1 MDLNWHLRIG
11 ILHYRHQLLLLQL
24 ESQIM
29 NVFTYLKQ
37 RVAILDVIGEYVSLK
52 KAGLYFKGHCPFH
65 HEKTASF
72 TVSPHKEIFYCFG
85 CHEGG
90 DVITF
95 IGKVENCT
103 PFEAIKHLADR
114 YNIDIPE
121 SMLKEARSS
130 ESNEDKNRYFDLCE
144 MVADWCTQNLKKN
157 PSVMQYVL
165 QRNITPE
172 STTHFSIGYFPGG
185 LQAINRLL
193 AFARAQNILADD
205 LMDANIL
212 AQGKT
217 VLYSPFEERIIF
229 PIKDHLGR
237 FCGFGGRRFK
247 ELDERAKYYNSRE
260 NQYFVKGSILFGLD
274 SAKKSI
280 QEKESVFLV
289 EGYTDCIAMVQHGYP
304 NTVATLGTACTST
317 HLKTLSRYA
326 QRLIVLYDGD
336 KAGQDA
342 ILRLTE
348 LCWQV
353 SMELSV
359 ICMPAGQDPASYVET
374 DTHIPGQFNDPNM
387 AQDIFDFF
395 IGTLGTNYASK
406 GLGEKL
412 KIARKIIAII
422 HKQEDALKQDILLQK
437 TSKALDIPFSSL
449 KQELDEFRDTPAPA
463 QVEAPQSLEESHLT
477 MEQGLPR
484 LEKMI
489 FFAIMNNIQLLS
501 RENEEYLLEYLPKP
515 LNTLLATLKA
525 AQMSNPELTFTEYYG
540 MLGTEEQLF
549 ISKLLLEGEL
559 EPIQKDFDQLMIQ
572 LQKKHW
578 KEIVSGIKTKLAQA
592 KREDDTER
600 MNSIMRD
607 FLELKQKM
615 VEKKL
620 I

>member
-1 MDLNWHLRIG
+1 
-11 ILHYRHQLLLLQL
+11 
-24 ESQIM
+24 M

-95 IGKVENCT
+95 ISKVEHCT

-121 SMLKEARSS
+121 TLLKEAHPGESS
-130 ESNEDKNRYFDLCE
+130 EDKNRYFDLCE
-144 MVADWCTQNLKKN
+144 MVAHWCSENLKKS

-165 QRNITPE
+165 QRSISPE
-172 STTHFSIGYFPGG
+172 SVDHFSIGYFPGG

-193 AFARAQNILADD
+193 NYARSHHILADD
-205 LMDANIL
+205 LLQANIL
-212 AQGKT
+212 AQGKS

-247 ELDERAKYYNSRE
+247 EHDERAKYYNSRE
-260 NQYFVKGSILFGLD
+260 NQFFVKGSILFGLD
-274 SAKKSI
+274 SAKKAI
-280 QEKESVFLV
+280 QDKDEVFLV

-326 QRLIVLYDGD
+326 QRLLVLYDGD

-359 ICMPAGQDPASYVET
+359 ICMPAGQDPASLLEKEQNLESY
-374 DTHIPGQFNDPNM
+374 IAQ

-395 IGTLGTNYASK
+395 ISSLGTNFTSK
-406 GLGEKL
+406 SLSAKL
-412 KIARKIIAII
+412 RIARKIIGII

-437 TSKALDIPFSSL
+437 TSKALDIPFNSL
-449 KQELDEFRDTPAPA
+449 KQELEECREPVIPTETEDQNSEL
-463 QVEAPQSLEESHLT
+463 PQESHLN
-477 MEQGLPR
+477 MEEGVPK

-489 FFAIMNNIQLLS
+489 FFAIMNNTQLFNPD
-501 RENEEYLLEYLPKP
+501 NEEYLLEYLPKP
-515 LNTLLATLKA
+515 LNTLLEKLKNA
-525 AQMSNPELTFTEYYG
+525 KNSNQALTFTEYYG
-540 MLGTEEQLF
+540 MLGSEEQLF
-549 ISKLLLEGEL
+549 VSKLLLEGEL
-559 EPIQKDFDQLMIQ
+559 EPIQKDFDHLMIQ

-578 KEIVSGIKTKLAQA
+578 KGIVSAIKTKLAQA
-592 KREDDTER
+592 KREENTEK
-600 MNSIMRD
+600 MNTIMRD

-615 VEKKL
+615 IQKKL

>member
-1 MDLNWHLRIG
+1 
-11 ILHYRHQLLLLQL
+11 
-24 ESQIM
+24 M

-90 DVITF
+90 DVISF
-95 IGKVENCT
+95 IGKVEHCT

-121 SMLKEARSS
+121 SLLKEAHSS
-130 ESNEDKNRYFDLCE
+130 ESAEEKNRYFDLCE
-144 MVADWCTQNLKKN
+144 MVATWCSENLAKH
-157 PSVMQYVL
+157 PSVMSYVK
-165 QRNITPE
+165 QRKITQE
-172 STTHFSIGYFPGG
+172 SIERFSIGYFPGG
-185 LQAINRLL
+185 LSNINRLL
-193 AFARAQNILADD
+193 NFARSHNILADD
-205 LMDANIL
+205 LIQANIL

-217 VLYSPFEERIIF
+217 ILYSPFEERIMF

-237 FCGFGGRRFK
+237 FCGFGGRCFK
-247 ELDERAKYYNSRE
+247 PNDERAKYYNSRE
-260 NQYFVKGSILFGLD
+260 NQFFVKGSILFGLD
-274 SAKKSI
+274 GAKKVI
-280 QEKESVFLV
+280 HDKEEVFLV
-289 EGYTDCIAMVQHGYP
+289 EGYTDCIAMTQHGYL
-304 NTVATLGTACTST
+304 NTVATLGTACTSN

-326 QRLIVLYDGD
+326 QRMIVLYDGD

-359 ICMPAGQDPASYVET
+359 ICMPSGEDPASLLEKQENLDEYI
-374 DTHIPGQFNDPNM
+374 DK

-395 IGTLGTNYASK
+395 INSLGSNFASK
-406 GLGEKL
+406 PLGAKL
-412 KIARKIIAII
+412 KTARKIIGII
-422 HKQEDALKQDILLQK
+422 HQQEDSLKRDILLQK
-437 TSKALDIPFSSL
+437 TSKALDIPFASL
-449 KQELDEFRDTPAPA
+449 QKELQDFRTTPQPEPEEKSPE
-463 QVEAPQSLEESHLT
+463 VPPESHLV
-477 MEQGLPR
+477 MDEGIPK

-489 FFAIMNNIQLLS
+489 FFAIMNNIQLFNG
-501 RENEEYLLEYLPKP
+501 ENEEYLLDYLPKP
-515 LNTLLATLKA
+515 LSILLEKLASAKN
-525 AQMSNPELTFTEYYG
+525 SNPGLTFTDYYG
-540 MLGTEEQLF
+540 TLGIEQQLYV
-549 ISKLLLEGEL
+549 SKVLLEGVL
-559 EPIQKDFDQLMIQ
+559 EQGQKDFDHLMTQ

-578 KEIVSGIKTKLAQA
+578 KGIVTTIKAKLAQA
-592 KREDDTER
+592 KREENTEK
-600 MNSIMRD
+600 MNAIMRD

-615 VEKKL
+615 IQKKL

>member
-1 MDLNWHLRIG
+1 
-11 ILHYRHQLLLLQL
+11 
-24 ESQIM
+24 M

-95 IGKVENCT
+95 ISKVEHCT

-144 MVADWCTQNLKKN
+144 MVANWCTQNIKKN

-165 QRNITPE
+165 QRNISPE
-172 STTHFSIGYFPGG
+172 SITHFSIGYFPGG

-193 AFARAQNILADD
+193 SFARAQNILADD
-205 LMDANIL
+205 LMQANIL

-247 ELDERAKYYNSRE
+247 EHDERAKYYNSRE
-260 NQYFVKGSILFGLD
+260 NNYFIKGSILFGLD

-280 QEKESVFLV
+280 QEKETVFLV

-326 QRLIVLYDGD
+326 QRLIILYDGD

-359 ICMPAGQDPASYVET
+359 IVMPAGHDPASYLET
-374 DTHIPGQFNDPNM
+374 PAHVSGQFNDPIM
-387 AQDIFDFF
+387 AKDIFDFF
-395 IGTLGTNYASK
+395 IGTLGTNFASK

-422 HKQEDALKQDILLQK
+422 YKQEDGLKQDILLQK
-437 TSKALDIPFSSL
+437 TSKALDIPFGSL
-449 KQELDEFRDTPAPA
+449 KQELDTFKEAPAPS
-463 QVEAPQSLEESHLT
+463 QPEENSDNSNDSHLII
-477 MEQGLPR
+477 EQSVPR

-489 FFAIMNNIQLLS
+489 FFAIMNNIQLLNS
-501 RENEEYLLEYLPKP
+501 ENEEYLLEYLPKP
-515 LNTLLATLKA
+515 LNTLLETLKN
-525 AQMSNPELTFTEYYG
+525 AQLSNPAITFTEYYG

-559 EPIQKDFDQLMIQ
+559 EPIQKDFDNLMTQ
-572 LQKKHW
+572 LQKKNW
-578 KEIVSGIKTKLAQA
+578 KEIVSGIKAKLAQA
-592 KREDDTER
+592 KREDNNEK

-615 VEKKL
+615 VQKKL

>member
-1 MDLNWHLRIG
+1 
-11 ILHYRHQLLLLQL
+11 
-24 ESQIM
+24 M

-95 IGKVENCT
+95 IGKVEHCT

-144 MVADWCTQNLKKN
+144 MVAQWCSENLKKN
-157 PSVMQYVL
+157 PSVMNYVL
-165 QRNITPE
+165 QRKIISESITQ
-172 STTHFSIGYFPGG
+172 FSIGYFPGG

-193 AFARAQNILADD
+193 SFARNQNILADD
-205 LMDANIL
+205 LMTANIL
-212 AQGKT
+212 AQGKS

-247 ELDERAKYYNSRE
+247 EHDERAKYYNSRE

-274 SAKKSI
+274 IAKKSI
-280 QEKESVFLV
+280 QEKEAVFLV

-326 QRLIVLYDGD
+326 QRLVVLYDGD

-359 ICMPAGQDPASYVET
+359 IVMPAGHDPASYLET
-374 DTHIPGQFNDPNM
+374 PAHTPGQFNDPSI

-395 IGTLGTNYASK
+395 ISTLGANYGSK
-406 GLGEKL
+406 SLGEKL
-412 KIARKIIAII
+412 KIARKIIGII
-422 HKQEDALKQDILLQK
+422 HKQEESLKQDLLLQK
-437 TSKALDIPFSSL
+437 ASKALDIPFSSL
-449 KQELDEFRDTPAPA
+449 KQELEDFRDTPAPTQPEEPA
-463 QVEAPQSLEESHLT
+463 SKISEESHLV
-477 MEQGLPR
+477 MDQGLPK

-489 FFAIMNNIQLLS
+489 FFAIMNNIQLLNP
-501 RENEEYLLEYLPKP
+501 ENEEYLLEYLPQP
-515 LNTLLATLKA
+515 LNTLLATLKRA
-525 AQMSNPELTFTEYYG
+525 KKSNPGLTFTEYYG
-540 MLGTEEQLF
+540 LLGTEEQLF

-559 EPIQKDFDQLMIQ
+559 EPIQKDFDHLMIQ

-578 KEIVSGIKTKLAQA
+578 KEIVNGIKIKLAQA
-592 KREDDTER
+592 KREENAEK
-600 MNSIMRD
+600 MNAIMRD

-615 VEKKL
+615 IHKKL

>member
-1 MDLNWHLRIG
+1 
-11 ILHYRHQLLLLQL
+11 
-24 ESQIM
+24 M

-95 IGKVENCT
+95 IGKVEHCT

-144 MVADWCTQNLKKN
+144 MVAMWCVENLKKN
-157 PSVMQYVL
+157 PSVMQYVM
-165 QRNITPE
+165 QRKITPE
-172 STTHFSIGYFPGG
+172 SITHFSIGYFPGG

-193 AFARAQNILADD
+193 SFARTQNILADD
-205 LMDANIL
+205 LMTANIL

-247 ELDERAKYYNSRE
+247 EHDERAKYYNSRE

-274 SAKKSI
+274 TAKKSI
-280 QEKESVFLV
+280 QEKEEVFLV

-326 QRLIVLYDGD
+326 QRLIILYDGD

-359 ICMPAGQDPASYVET
+359 IVMPQAHDPASYLET
-374 DTHIPGQFNDPNM
+374 AAHTPGQFNDPNM
-387 AQDIFDFF
+387 AHDIFDFF
-395 IGTLGTNYASK
+395 ISTLGTNYASK

-449 KQELDEFRDTPAPA
+449 KQELDEFRETPAPA
-463 QVEAPQSLEESHLT
+463 QVDQAPENPEESHLA
-477 MEQGLPR
+477 MDQGLPR

-489 FFAIMNNIQLLS
+489 FFAIMNNIQLLNP
-501 RENEEYLLEYLPKP
+501 ENEEYLLEYLPKP
-515 LNTLLATLKA
+515 LNTLLATLNT
-525 AQMSNPELTFTEYYG
+525 AQMSNPAITFTEYYG

-559 EPIQKDFDQLMIQ
+559 EPIQKDFDHLMIQ
-572 LQKKHW
+572 LQKKNW

-592 KREDDTER
+592 KREENTEK

>member
-1 MDLNWHLRIG
+1 
-11 ILHYRHQLLLLQL
+11 
-24 ESQIM
+24 M

-37 RVAILDVIGEYVSLK
+37 RIAILDVIGEYVSLK
-52 KAGLYFKGHCPFH
+52 KGGLYFKGHCPFH

-95 IGKVENCT
+95 ISKVEHCT

-121 SMLKEARSS
+121 ALLKEAHSS
-130 ESNEDKNRYFDLCE
+130 ETTEDKNRYFDLCE
-144 MVADWCTQNLKKN
+144 MVAQWCSDNLKKS
-157 PSVMQYVL
+157 PSVSNYL
-165 QRNITPE
+165 RDRNITQE
-172 STTHFSIGYFPGG
+172 SIDRFSVGYFPGG
-185 LQAINRLL
+185 LQSINRLL
-193 AFARAQNILADD
+193 AFARTQNILADD
-205 LMDANIL
+205 LMQANIL

-247 ELDERAKYYNSRE
+247 PEDERAKYYNSRE
-260 NQYFVKGSILFGLD
+260 NQFFVKGSILFGLD
-274 SAKKSI
+274 SAKKLI
-280 QEKESVFLV
+280 HDKEEVFLV
-289 EGYTDCIAMVQHGYP
+289 EGYTDCIAMVQHGYA

-326 QRLIVLYDGD
+326 QRMIVLYDGD
-336 KAGQDA
+336 RAGQDA

-359 ICMPAGQDPASYVET
+359 ITLPVGHDPASYLESKEYT
-374 DTHIPGQFNDPNM
+374 PDQFNTPGM
-387 AQDIFDFF
+387 ALDILDFF
-395 IGTLGTNYASK
+395 IGTLGANYTSK
-406 GLGEKL
+406 PLGSKL
-412 KIARKIIAII
+412 KIARKIISII
-422 HKQEDALKQDILLQK
+422 HQQEDSLKQDILLQK
-437 TSKALDIPFSSL
+437 TSKALDIPFNSL
-449 KQELDEFRDTPAPA
+449 KQELDDFRPATTPTEPGEKRPEIA
-463 QVEAPQSLEESHLT
+463 LESHLN
-477 MEQGLPR
+477 MDEGIPK

-489 FFAIMNNIQLLS
+489 FFAIMNNIQLFN

-515 LNTLLATLKA
+515 LNTLLEKLKSA
-525 AQMSNPELTFTEYYG
+525 KNSHEGITFTDYYG
-540 MLGTEEQLF
+540 TLGIEEQLYV
-549 ISKLLLEGEL
+549 SKVLLEGEL
-559 EPIQKDFDQLMIQ
+559 EPVQKDFDHLMIQ

-578 KEIVSGIKTKLAQA
+578 KGIVTTIKAKLAQA
-592 KREDDTER
+592 KREENTEK
-600 MNSIMRD
+600 MNTIMRD

-615 VEKKL
+615 IQKKL

>member
-1 MDLNWHLRIG
+1 
-11 ILHYRHQLLLLQL
+11 
-24 ESQIM
+24 M

-95 IGKVENCT
+95 ISKVEHCT
-103 PFEAIKHLADR
+103 PFEAIKHMADR

-144 MVADWCTQNLKKN
+144 MVAHWCAENLKKN

-165 QRNITPE
+165 QRNIKPE
-172 STTHFSIGYFPGG
+172 SITHFSIGYFPGG
-185 LQAINRLL
+185 LKAINSLL
-193 AFARAQNILADD
+193 SFARTQNMLADD
-205 LMDANIL
+205 LMTANIV
-212 AQGKT
+212 AQGKS

-237 FCGFGGRRFK
+237 FCGFGGRRYK
-247 ELDERAKYYNSRE
+247 PEDERAKYYNSRE

-280 QEKESVFLV
+280 QQKEEVFLV

-304 NTVATLGTACTST
+304 NTVATLGTACTIT

-359 ICMPAGQDPASYVET
+359 ICMPAGQDPASYLHET
-374 DTHIPGQFNDPNM
+374 KPPAGQFNDPGM
-387 AQDIFDFF
+387 AHDIFDFF
-395 IGTLGTNYASK
+395 IGTLGTNYGSK

-422 HKQEDALKQDILLQK
+422 HKQEDSLKQDILLQK

-449 KQELDEFRDTPAPA
+449 KQELDEFRDTPPPA
-463 QVEAPQSLEESHLT
+463 GADHQVPGTLEESHLT
-477 MEQGLPR
+477 MEEGIPR

-489 FFAIMNNIQLLS
+489 FFAIMNNIQLLNP
-501 RENEEYLLEYLPKP
+501 ENEEYLLEYLPKP
-515 LNTLLATLKA
+515 LNTLLTTLKT
-525 AQMSNPELTFTEYYG
+525 AQNSNHELTFTEYYG

-559 EPIQKDFDQLMIQ
+559 EPIQKDFDHLMIQ
-572 LQKKHW
+572 LQKKNW
-578 KEIVSGIKTKLAQA
+578 KGIVNTIKTKLAQA
-592 KREDDTER
+592 KREENTEK

-607 FLELKQKM
+607 FLDLKQKM
-615 VEKKL
+615 IQKKL

>member
-1 MDLNWHLRIG
+1 
-11 ILHYRHQLLLLQL
+11 
-24 ESQIM
+24 M

-37 RVAILDVIGEYVSLK
+37 RLAVLDVIGEYVSLK

-65 HEKTASF
+65 HEKSASF

-95 IGKVENCT
+95 ISKVEHCT

-121 SMLKEARSS
+121 SLLKEAHSP
-130 ESNEDKNRYFDLCE
+130 ESTEDKNRYFDLCE
-144 MVADWCTQNLKKN
+144 MVAKWCSDNLNKTPLVQKYVQKERQITQ
-157 PSVMQYVL
+157 
-165 QRNITPE
+165 E
-172 STTHFSIGYFPGG
+172 SINHFAIGYFPGG
-185 LQAINRLL
+185 LNVINRLL
-193 AFARAQNILADD
+193 SFARNHHIIADD
-205 LMDANIL
+205 LIQANIL

-247 ELDERAKYYNSRE
+247 EQDERAKYYNSKE
-260 NQYFVKGSILFGLD
+260 NQYFVKGSILFGFD
-274 SAKKSI
+274 TAKKAI
-280 QEKESVFLV
+280 HDKDEVYLV

-304 NTVATLGTACTST
+304 NTVATLGTACTSA

-326 QRLIVLYDGD
+326 QRMIVLYDGD

-342 ILRLTE
+342 ILRMTE

-359 ICMPAGQDPASYVET
+359 ICMPPGKDPASYLESEKRPAGEF
-374 DTHIPGQFNDPNM
+374 DQPGLR
-387 AQDIFDFF
+387 QDIFDFF
-395 IGTLGTNYASK
+395 IGTLGHNYASLP
-406 GLGEKL
+406 LGAKL
-412 KIARKIIAII
+412 KTARRIIAII
-422 HKQEDALKQDILLQK
+422 HQQEDPLKRGILLKK
-437 TSKALDIPFSSL
+437 TSHALDIPFDYL
-449 KQELDEFRDTPAPA
+449 KKELEDQRQGPAPSE
-463 QVEAPQSLEESHLT
+463 QPEKSKEIPQESHL
-477 MEQGLPR
+477 MMDEGIPK

-489 FFAIMNNIQLLS
+489 FFAIMNNIQLFN
-501 RENEEYLLEYLPKP
+501 RENEEYLLEYLPEP
-515 LNTLLATLKA
+515 LSILLEKLKSA
-525 AQMSNPELTFTEYYG
+525 KNRHQGLTFTDYYG
-540 MLGTEEQLF
+540 ILGVEEQLYV
-549 ISKLLLEGEL
+549 SKVLLEGEL
-559 EPIQKDFDQLMIQ
+559 EPIQKDFDHLMIQ

-578 KEIVSGIKTKLAQA
+578 KGIVTAIKAKLAQA
-592 KREDDTER
+592 KREENTEK
-600 MNSIMRD
+600 MNIIMRD

-615 VEKKL
+615 IQKKL

>member
-1 MDLNWHLRIG
+1 
-11 ILHYRHQLLLLQL
+11 
-24 ESQIM
+24 M

-37 RVAILDVIGEYVSLK
+37 RLAVLDVIGEYVSLK

-95 IGKVENCT
+95 ISKVEHCT

-121 SMLKEARSS
+121 ALLKEAHSS
-130 ESNEDKNRYFDLCE
+130 ESTEDKNRYFDLCE
-144 MVADWCTQNLKKN
+144 MVAQWCAENLAKT
-157 PSVMQYVL
+157 PSVLNYV
-165 QRNITPE
+165 RDRKITPE
-172 STTHFSIGYFPGG
+172 SINRFSIGYFPGG

-193 AFARAQNILADD
+193 SFARNHHIIADD
-205 LMDANIL
+205 LIQANIL

-217 VLYSPFEERIIF
+217 ILYSPFEERIIF

-247 ELDERAKYYNSRE
+247 EHDERAKYYNSRE
-260 NQYFVKGSILFGLD
+260 NQFFVKGSILFGLD
-274 SAKKSI
+274 AAKKAI
-280 QEKESVFLV
+280 NDKEEVFLV
-289 EGYTDCIAMVQHGYP
+289 EGYTDCIAMAQHGYP

-326 QRLIVLYDGD
+326 QRMIVLYDGD

-359 ICMPAGQDPASYVET
+359 ITLPVGHDPASYLVS
-374 DTHIPGQFNDPNM
+374 DTYQDGEFDTS
-387 AQDIFDFF
+387 AGRTDIFEFF
-395 IGTLGTNYASK
+395 ITTHCTNYASIALA
-406 GLGEKL
+406 GKL
-412 KIARKIIAII
+412 KIARKIIGLI
-422 HKQEDALKQDILLQK
+422 HKQEDSLKRDILLQK
-437 TSKALDIPFSSL
+437 ASQALDIPVEIL
-449 KQELDEFRDTPAPA
+449 RKELEEFRHTSTPAEPEGA
-463 QVEAPQSLEESHLT
+463 VAEMPVESHLT
-477 MEQGLPR
+477 MDEGIPK

-489 FFAIMNNIQLLS
+489 FFAIMNNIQLFN

-515 LNTLLATLKA
+515 LSTLLEKLKSA
-525 AQMSNPELTFTEYYG
+525 KNSHEGLTFTDYYG
-540 MLGTEEQLF
+540 TLGIEEQLYV
-549 ISKLLLEGEL
+549 SKVLLEGEL
-559 EPIQKDFDQLMIQ
+559 EPIQKDFDHLMIQ

-578 KEIVSGIKTKLAQA
+578 KGIVTTIKAKLAQA
-592 KREDDTER
+592 KREENTEK
-600 MNSIMRD
+600 MNTIMRD

-615 VEKKL
+615 IQKKL